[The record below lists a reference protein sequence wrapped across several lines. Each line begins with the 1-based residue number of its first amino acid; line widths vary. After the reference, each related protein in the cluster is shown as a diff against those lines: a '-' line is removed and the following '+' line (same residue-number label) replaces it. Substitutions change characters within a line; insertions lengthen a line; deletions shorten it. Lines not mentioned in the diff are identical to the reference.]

1 MVCPGFFLKKLL
13 DFTYVRS
20 KDNEKIISIS
30 SIDDGGVKL
39 DNGCYSMIILVKQ
52 QDGSILIRTVQ
63 DCRGGRPI

>member
-30 SIDDGGVKL
+30 SIDDG
-39 DNGCYSMIILVKQ
+39 DNFDGIDGLSDD
-52 QDGSILIRTVQ
+52 QDTENN
-63 DCRGGRPI
+63 

>member
-30 SIDDGGVKL
+30 SIDDGDNFDGIDGVS
-39 DNGCYSMIILVKQ
+39 DD
-52 QDGSILIRTVQ
+52 QDTENN
-63 DCRGGRPI
+63 